1 MCSNVVVYTH
11 HLYCSQSPIC
21 SQILL
26 TYAGDQMYLELQFYY
41 SLQIISLGMIDY
53 FYYFVILYFIWLCC
67 IISILFQLSLDSFS
81 EHLHPILLLP
91 SWEPDHK
98 SRGFILSYCRGKKKS
113 GKSCRIRWKG
123 TLELIKK
130 ELMINWKQNL
140 LNFTTFLTF
149 LL

>member
-41 SLQIISLGMIDY
+41 SLQIINLGMIDY

-98 SRGFILSYCRGKKKS
+98 SRGFILSYCRGKKKIRKVLQNQMEGHS
-113 GKSCRIRWKG
+113 RVNKERINDQ
-123 TLELIKK
+123 LET
-130 ELMINWKQNL
+130 E
-140 LNFTTFLTF
+140 FT
-149 LL
+149 

>member
-67 IISILFQLSLDSFS
+67 IISILFQLSVDSFS
-81 EHLHPILLLP
+81 ERLHPIQLPP

-98 SRGFILSYCRGKKKS
+98 SRGFILSYCRGKKKIRKVLQNQMEGHS
-113 GKSCRIRWKG
+113 RVNKERINDQ
-123 TLELIKK
+123 LET
-130 ELMINWKQNL
+130 E
-140 LNFTTFLTF
+140 FT
-149 LL
+149 